1 MFNSTHTLVGIALS
15 RAGLNRWSSHATA
28 TAVVASNFPDV
39 DSFALFDRYRD
50 FSIEVVQRTRGLKL
64 KIKNAPA
71 CAFVDGRIIEGV
83 RQHLF
88 AVLRDL
94 IYIGTEIE
102 RSDRFDLGRGDNIT
116 DAVFH
121 ILKHARVLDPDLR
134 PNLVVCWGGHA
145 VSRTEY
151 DYTKGVGYH
160 MGLRGLD
167 VCTGCGPGA
176 MKGPM
181 KGAAIGHAKQRLRDA
196 RYLGAC
202 RELAPSK
209 QESTTY
215 EPSPV
220 CKLLILGC
228 RLLIPD
234 RLLGLTEPEIIAA
247 EPPNAIVNHLIV
259 LPDIEKRLE
268 AFVRIGHGV
277 IVFPGGVGT
286 AEEILYLL
294 GVLTDPANADQ
305 YLPVVFTGPKES
317 RDYFEGIDHFIAE
330 TLGDEARDRYLIIID
345 DAPEVAR
352 HMARMIREVRAQRR
366 KRGDAFYFNWLLNGP
381 EDYQRPFEVSHEA
394 VANLVLHRD
403 LPTHELAANLRHAFS
418 AIVTG
423 NVKEHGIRLIRRYG
437 PFEIH
442 GDRAIMGLLDT
453 VLGNFVDQGRM
464 KIAKASYEPCYR
476 VVTS

>member
-196 RYLGAC
+196 RYL
-202 RELAPSK
+202 
-209 QESTTY
+209 
-215 EPSPV
+215 V
-220 CKLLILGC
+220 
-228 RLLIPD
+228 
-234 RLLGLTEPEIIAA
+234 
-247 EPPNAIVNHLIV
+247 
-259 LPDIEKRLE
+259 
-268 AFVRIGHGV
+268 
-277 IVFPGGVGT
+277 
-286 AEEILYLL
+286 
-294 GVLTDPANADQ
+294 
-305 YLPVVFTGPKES
+305 
-317 RDYFEGIDHFIAE
+317 
-330 TLGDEARDRYLIIID
+330 
-345 DAPEVAR
+345 
-352 HMARMIREVRAQRR
+352 
-366 KRGDAFYFNWLLNGP
+366 
-381 EDYQRPFEVSHEA
+381 
-394 VANLVLHRD
+394 
-403 LPTHELAANLRHAFS
+403 
-418 AIVTG
+418 
-423 NVKEHGIRLIRRYG
+423 
-437 PFEIH
+437 
-442 GDRAIMGLLDT
+442 
-453 VLGNFVDQGRM
+453 
-464 KIAKASYEPCYR
+464 
-476 VVTS
+476 

>member
-28 TAVVASNFPDV
+28 TAVVASNFPDL

-181 KGAAIGHAKQRLRDA
+181 NGAAIGHAKQRLRDA
-196 RYLGAC
+196 RY
-202 RELAPSK
+202 
-209 QESTTY
+209 
-215 EPSPV
+215 
-220 CKLLILGC
+220 
-228 RLLIPD
+228 
-234 RLLGLTEPEIIAA
+234 LGLTEPEIIAA

-366 KRGDAFYFNWLLNGP
+366 KRGDAFYFNWLLNVP

-453 VLGNFVDQGRM
+453 VLGNFVEQGRM